1 LSDLSA
7 VIATGGV
14 REIADALDAA
24 TAPDRIAAVQAM
36 SRDAQKRLWSVAS
49 SGSLAAGELIT
60 AGAADGTE
68 RFAGRNSLALFSR
81 FEKWFFRSGGGT
93 FGMNRHPLMPLIGPG
108 YFGVQE
114 RPSGGLVF
122 AYRQLPDAA
131 PQGWPEVRSNDRG
144 LARAVYGGLVDE
156 VVWVSRDVLV
166 GAAFR
171 DGRPMDSY
179 FVLAR
184 LEAKG

>member
-14 REIADALDAA
+14 REITEALDAA
-24 TAPDRIAAVQAM
+24 SEADRIAVVQAM
-36 SRDAQKRLWSVAS
+36 SRNAQKRLWSVAS
-49 SGSLAAGELIT
+49 AGSLAGGELIM
-60 AGAADGTE
+60 ADATE

-81 FEKWFFRSGGGT
+81 FEKWFFRSGERT
-93 FGMNRHPLMPLIGPG
+93 FGMNRHALRPLIGPG

-122 AYRQLPDAA
+122 DYGKLPDAA
-131 PQGWPEVRSNDRG
+131 PQAWPAVRSNDKG

-184 LEAKG
+184 REAKG